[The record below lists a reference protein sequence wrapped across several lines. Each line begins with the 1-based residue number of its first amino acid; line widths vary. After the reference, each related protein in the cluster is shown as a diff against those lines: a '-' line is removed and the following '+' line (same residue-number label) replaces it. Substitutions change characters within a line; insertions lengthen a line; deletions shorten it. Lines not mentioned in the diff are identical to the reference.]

1 MHVPRERSSESPLAM
16 DVAPPRTRHAPKRT
30 LADAASYIG
39 AGTFLGLLLILVLG
53 RDGIL
58 GTAKAD
64 ELTDP
69 IMHLHARDIGASCW
83 RGVTSEEPA
92 RLTVTLEVDLDGRV
106 RHAAAAGE
114 TAVLRSCVEAHV
126 KSWEFLPQASAQ
138 TMSLPFE
145 VDRR

>member
-1 MHVPRERSSESPLAM
+1 MDLPRERSSESPLAM
-16 DVAPPRTRHAPKRT
+16 DIAPPRRPRPRT
-30 LADAASYIG
+30 LAGVASYIG
-39 AGTFLGLLLILVLG
+39 AGAFVGLLLILVLG
-53 RDGIL
+53 RDGLL
-58 GTAKAD
+58 GSAKAE

-69 IMHLHARDIGASCW
+69 VMHLHARDIGASCW
-83 RGVTSEEPA
+83 RGVTTDGPA
-92 RLTVTLEVDLDGRV
+92 RLTVTLEVSLDGRV
-106 RHAAAAGE
+106 RYAAAAGE